1 MRWVVIYPLD
11 SAIQLLNNKLPAACV
26 EREEGIGEERRIQ
39 VEKGPEFH
47 RSNTLLGASWTV
59 FGNTG
64 NTKSN
69 LEYLFD

>member
-11 SAIQLLNNKLPAACV
+11 SAIQLLNNKFPAACYK
-26 EREEGIGEERRIQ
+26 ERKGEERRIQ
-39 VEKGPEFH
+39 VEKGPEFY
-47 RSNTLLGASWTV
+47 RSHTLGASRTV